1 MCAHSCGFYFRQAL
15 NSEPANVR
23 LRSSVVEVEDEG
35 DDFDVG
41 ETMLD
46 PALQHIAQ
54 AVRNRASKQK
64 AEDGEWFIRSFQSPV
79 RPC

>member
-1 MCAHSCGFYFRQAL
+1 MGGLRHAL
-15 NSEPANVR
+15 NSQQENIP

-41 ETMLD
+41 DTMLD

-54 AVRNRASKQK
+54 AVRDRASRQK
-64 AEDGEWFIRSFQSPV
+64 MDNGVQCI
-79 RPC
+79 